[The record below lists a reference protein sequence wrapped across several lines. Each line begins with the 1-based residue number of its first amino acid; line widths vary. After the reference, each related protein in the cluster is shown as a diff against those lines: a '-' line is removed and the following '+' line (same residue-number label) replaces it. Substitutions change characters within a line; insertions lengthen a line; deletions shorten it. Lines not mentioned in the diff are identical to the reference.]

1 MISKPLYIWRVLELM
16 SRQVIMS
23 VCDCLHLMLTYV
35 VGAINA
41 APIYKIAQRVLILV
55 IVRSYILTVR
65 GHSLVRVSIWY
76 SSLWNVV
83 LVMLLMFQWN
93 IWCSTDGKNFKKLW
107 KFKNNRNSKPDFV
120 LSICFYKIVLI
131 KQECSEAFDCNDL
144 I

>member
-1 MISKPLYIWRVLELM
+1 M

-41 APIYKIAQRVLILV
+41 APIYKIAQRVLIFV

-65 GHSLVRVSIWY
+65 GH

-83 LVMLLMFQWN
+83 LVMLLMFQ
-93 IWCSTDGKNFKKLW
+93 
-107 KFKNNRNSKPDFV
+107 
-120 LSICFYKIVLI
+120 
-131 KQECSEAFDCNDL
+131 
-144 I
+144 